1 MNELSALRRLAMSSA
16 KACACIHRRAGGTDA
31 GILAALD
38 DKSSL
43 VAAIAAV
50 HRISAR
56 DVDRLTAPLITSDDP
71 APEPTLADVEHVRFM
86 NHHG

>member
-16 KACACIHRRAGGTDA
+16 KACARIHRMAGGTDA
-31 GILAALD
+31 GILAALS
-38 DKSSL
+38 DKGAL
-43 VAAIAAV
+43 TAAIAAA

-56 DVDRLTAPLITSDDP
+56 DVDRLTGPLVTTDEP
-71 APEPTLADVEHVRFM
+71 ATPTLADVEHVHFM

>member
-1 MNELSALRRLAMSSA
+1 MNELSALRRLALSSA
-16 KACACIHRRAGGTDA
+16 RACARMHRMTGGTDA

-43 VAAIAAV
+43 VASIAAA
-50 HRISAR
+50 HRISTR
-56 DVDRLTAPLITSDDP
+56 DVARLAEPLVTSDENAA
-71 APEPTLADVEHVRFM
+71 APDMGMVEHIKFM